1 MSDNNMFDNLFGGMG
16 GDLFA
21 DFGEAP
27 KKAEKPKAE
36 KPKTDKKSSEKK
48 EKKSSS
54 KDSKAKEMKFAF
66 PVTVRG
72 RNFAIKITG
81 EGEVTLQAL
90 VEKLVD
96 NNLTELKHAKVKF
109 AKMSESE
116 CRVVYDNLSSTE
128 ENISVS
134 LPVVIADGQL
144 QAEYTQNTQLELG
157 EEDEPSV
164 KDLIKAGLTDED
176 RSGLLLDYDATSS
189 VAIPIYPAL
198 MEKDAAKEIKA
209 GDRLLVNGEV
219 KIIENASS
227 LIPDFIGEIPDGWG
241 VEYKKLKDGFYY
253 LGLKPEV
260 KTLASLASVDRTVF
274 GIKAEKKAGP
284 VKEMISLPVQVE
296 TSCPKI
302 TVTLEP
308 KDFDEKSRV
317 SFEEVDKKLHDSF
330 SVIGKREVSNHFY
343 NPETSFL
350 EISYNSGKKG
360 ADDCA

>member
-36 KPKTDKKSSEKK
+36 KPKAEKKSSEKK

-109 AKMSESE
+109 AKMGESE
-116 CRVVYDNLSSTE
+116 CRVVYDNLSSIE

-164 KDLIKAGLTDED
+164 KDLIKAD
-176 RSGLLLDYDATSS
+176 RKS
-189 VAIPIYPAL
+189 V
-198 MEKDAAKEIKA
+198 
-209 GDRLLVNGEV
+209 V
-219 KIIENASS
+219 
-227 LIPDFIGEIPDGWG
+227 
-241 VEYKKLKDGFYY
+241 
-253 LGLKPEV
+253 
-260 KTLASLASVDRTVF
+260 
-274 GIKAEKKAGP
+274 
-284 VKEMISLPVQVE
+284 
-296 TSCPKI
+296 
-302 TVTLEP
+302 
-308 KDFDEKSRV
+308 
-317 SFEEVDKKLHDSF
+317 
-330 SVIGKREVSNHFY
+330 
-343 NPETSFL
+343 
-350 EISYNSGKKG
+350 
-360 ADDCA
+360 